1 MANEVNIKFR
11 IRGIIDGADTDST
24 TNSLVTKTK
33 GADTVYEFSADYYKT
48 FDSVT
53 PKTVA
58 LTQTAGGFGLPTL
71 ITTGSS
77 TNGDVIIFNNVS
89 TNDAEDLNLYI
100 GPGPSFNQFA
110 TISPGES
117 MFIVSDGSNIYGAG
131 QSIDT
136 CTVHVIHFETT
147 NPS

>member
-11 IRGIIDGADTDST
+11 IRGVIDGADTDST
-24 TNSLVTKTK
+24 ANSLVTKTR
-33 GADTVYEFSADYYKT
+33 GADTVYEFSSDYYKT

-58 LTQTAGGFGLPTL
+58 LEKTPAGGFPTL

-77 TNGDVIIFNNVS
+77 SNGDVIIFNNVS
-89 TNDAEDLNLYI
+89 TNSAEDLDLYT
-100 GPGPSFNQFA
+100 GPGPAYNQFA

-117 MFIVSDGSNIYGAG
+117 MFIVSDGTDIYGAG

-147 NPS
+147 NP